1 MIMYPLTREDLVD
14 ILVDLRSK
22 AMPGDKIH
30 ISIQDQETHVY
41 IGIDFEIKSFFNDG
55 KEK

>member
-1 MIMYPLTREDLVD
+1 MHPVTREDLVD
-14 ILVDLRSK
+14 FLVDLRRK

-30 ISIQDQETHVY
+30 ISIQDQETYVY

>member
-1 MIMYPLTREDLVD
+1 MHPVTREDLVD
-14 ILVDLRSK
+14 FLVDLRRK